1 MRIRPPGT
9 LTTLLPRPFAPET
22 AHDLLEGQV
31 ANVVYVSEESG
42 FAVVSLITSDG
53 PQTAAG
59 SIAPVHEG
67 EVLRLHGRWDT
78 HPKFGRQFKAQWSE
92 HASPT
97 TRDGLERYLGSGA
110 FPGIGPDLARRLVGH
125 FGDGALEALAAGPER
140 LQEVKGIGPKR
151 AAALAESFQDGHER
165 HRVLAELRGSGLNGA
180 QARALYERWGA
191 GAIGRVEADPYALI
205 EQLRGVGFETA
216 ERLAKGL
223 GIPRDS
229 VVRGRGVIA
238 HLLRQGAKEGHVCLP
253 QQELSDKL
261 EGLGLGA
268 ETVAEA
274 ASGLV
279 EAERLVIEEPDPV
292 WYLSGLW
299 MDETGVAEHLGRL
312 LAADLAPAATPD
324 QALAAMR
331 RTAFQPDP
339 GQRRAIEMALREPF
353 AVLTGGPGTGKTTT
367 LRLLLEILESAG
379 VDPVRLASPTG
390 RAAKRLQEATGRDA
404 GTVHRLLGFDPIAGE
419 FRRDEDDPVD
429 AAYLIIDEVSM
440 MDLPLAHAVLRAV
453 PDGCRV
459 LFVGDADQL
468 PSVGPGSVL
477 RDLVAAESVPTVRL
491 EQIHRQG
498 AGSGITRAAH
508 RILGGEAPHTA
519 TGPGGDF
526 FLTYQDDP
534 ERAAELVERIVCERI
549 PERYRLDPHQDVLV
563 LAPMYAG
570 PLGVDALNQRLG
582 RRLNPDGAALLPEQD
597 DGRPARGA
605 ARFRVG
611 DRAMVVRNDYDREVF
626 NGDAGRVTV
635 VEENAVTVEIDG
647 RPQTYTAEQIG
658 DLIPAWCV
666 TVHRSQG
673 SEARAV
679 VIVLGRSHFLM
690 LRRNLLYTA
699 VTRGKE
705 LVCVVAAHSALHR
718 AVSNAEENQRFGRL
732 RQRVDGARP
741 S

>member
-1 MRIRPPGT
+1 
-9 LTTLLPRPFAPET
+9 LPRPSPPET
-22 AHDLLEGQV
+22 AHELLEGQV
-31 ANVVYVSEESG
+31 AHVIYASEESG
-42 FAVVSLITSDG
+42 FAVVSLITDEG

-67 EVLRLHGRWDT
+67 EMLRLHGRWDT
-78 HPKFGRQFKAQWSE
+78 HAKFGRQFKAQWSE
-92 HASPT
+92 HATPT
-97 TRDGLERYLGSGA
+97 TKDGLERYLGSGA
-110 FPGIGPDLARRLVGH
+110 FPGIGPDLARRLVEH
-125 FGDGALEALAAGPER
+125 FGDQALDALAAGPER

-151 AAALAESFQDGHER
+151 ATALAESFLDGHER
-165 HRVLAELRGSGLNGA
+165 HRVLAELRGFGLNGG
-180 QARALYERWGA
+180 QARTLYERWGA
-191 GAIGRVEADPYALI
+191 GAIERAKGDPYALI
-205 EQLRGVGFETA
+205 DQLRGYGFETA
-216 ERLAKGL
+216 ERLAKGQ

-238 HLLRQGAKEGHVCLP
+238 HLLRQGGKEGHVCLP
-253 QQELSDKL
+253 QQELWDKL
-261 EGLGLGA
+261 DGLGLST
-268 ETVAEA
+268 ETVAA
-274 ASGLV
+274 AAAELV
-279 EAERLVIEEPDPV
+279 EAGRLVVEEENQA

-299 MDETGVAEHLGRL
+299 MDEDGVARHLRRL
-312 LAADLAPAATPD
+312 LAAELPPAATPE

-339 GQRRAIEMALREPF
+339 SQRQAIETALRESF
-353 AVLTGGPGTGKTTT
+353 SVLTGGPGTGKTTT

-379 VDPVRLASPTG
+379 VDPVQLASPTG

-419 FRRDEDDPVD
+419 FRRDEDEPID
-429 AAYLIIDEVSM
+429 AAFVIIDEVSM

-477 RDLVAAESVPTVRL
+477 RDLVAAESVPTIRL

-508 RILGGEAPHTA
+508 RILGGEAPNTA

-526 FLTYQDDP
+526 FLTYQDDAG
-534 ERAAELVERIVCERI
+534 RAAELVERIVCERI
-549 PERYRLDPHQDVLV
+549 PERYGMDPHQDVLV

-582 RRLNPDGAALLPEQD
+582 RRLNPDAAALIPEAD
-597 DGRPARGA
+597 SGGGPARGA

-611 DRAMVVRNDYDREVF
+611 DRAMVIRNDYDREVF

-635 VEENAVTVEIDG
+635 VEPNAVTVEIEG
-647 RPQTYTAEQIG
+647 RPQTYTAEQLG

-718 AVSNAEENQRFGRL
+718 AVSNAEENQRYGRL
-732 RQRVDGARP
+732 RARVDGADTAEP
-741 S
+741 LP